1 MKNKQKNKQSIILII
16 DYFGASFETV
26 SERSSRRFSRRSP
39 SSGPRVGASSS
50 AVGAEEDLQETPDSL
65 DKLKFILS
73 IISKILSVS
82 MDMEL
87 RMQALL
93 ALEVGLWSSEQ
104 DVRERYRTLELYNCQ
119 YDVQVTGFVGRQSC
133 VARST
138 RMRRPYRRC
147 GAC

>member
-1 MKNKQKNKQSIILII
+1 MKNKQKNKKSIILII

-39 SSGPRVGASSS
+39 SSGPGVLASSS

-93 ALEVGLWSSEQ
+93 LW
-104 DVRERYRTLELYNCQ
+104 L
-119 YDVQVTGFVGRQSC
+119 
-133 VARST
+133 
-138 RMRRPYRRC
+138 
-147 GAC
+147 